1 MSQTQEAKQN
11 SIQAS
16 DDNLP
21 AAGTGTAP
29 DISPEKGD
37 EFLASGNNKVELDL
51 EDAPFLNE
59 EPEEREQSNPEEKQ
73 GDADKKETA
82 EEDKK
87 PNNKKKF
94 IIIGAIAVL
103 LLLVIGVVGFFVFS
117 SDDEILPNIIVV
129 TNPEAQ
135 APPKA
140 FELKL
145 DPFVIQCVDSNGK
158 IHFVKGIFV
167 LSTIHEE
174 VFFEIS
180 NNQKVIR
187 DAIYYYLG
195 IQDPEILLDSANHQL
210 IKNGLFETVNKYVMN
225 GSIDHLYIDSL
236 LIY

>member
-1 MSQTQEAKQN
+1 MSQTQKVTQKNIEAD
-11 SIQAS
+11 

-21 AAGTGTAP
+21 AASSGN
-29 DISPEKGD
+29 DITPEKGD
-37 EFLASGNNKVELDL
+37 AFLESGKNKVELDL

-59 EPEEREQSNPEEKQ
+59 EPEAEEKT
-73 GDADKKETA
+73 KT
-82 EEDKK
+82 EEDQGNPDNKEKTEDGKK
-87 PNNKKKF
+87 PDKKKKF
-94 IIIGAIAVL
+94 IIIGAIAAV
-103 LLLVIGVVGFFVFS
+103 LLLVIGGAAGYLLM

-129 TNPEAQ
+129 ANPEVQ

-145 DPFVIQCVDSNGK
+145 DPFVIQCIDSNGK
-158 IHFVKGIFV
+158 IHFVKGSFI
-167 LSTIHEE
+167 LSTVHED

-180 NNQKVIR
+180 NNQKVLR
-187 DAIYYYLG
+187 DAMYYYLE
-195 IQDPEILLDSANHQL
+195 IQDPEILLDSANHQI